1 MKILFYNWDRL
12 DGNVGGG
19 VTVYQR
25 NLVKYLLNEDKD
37 NIYVLNS
44 GYSYSVSGKLTIK
57 QIENNISDKVKTF
70 EIFNSPVLAP
80 VQQSILNVRYYLEDT
95 TLYDLMKNFIKSVG
109 GFDVIHFNNIEG
121 LSLSVLKLKE
131 DFPNTKFIYS
141 LHNYFPICTMVSL
154 WDVEKNCNCPA
165 NDYNE
170 CANCHRHMSYNA
182 VSNMRKIFGYF
193 RGAGRIAK
201 LFGRVVQDNDDVDL
215 YKRFEEQNIAYINK
229 YIDATLAVSQRV
241 KDIFVAKGFDEKK
254 MHVSYIGTAVAEHQ
268 RHENCAD
275 INSNPFKIIYM
286 GYMTPPKGFYFFL
299 KALQKMPEDIAKNIS
314 VTVVAKHFK
323 FFHLREIRSLNRLK
337 KKFSEVILI
346 NGYKHEDQQRLL
358 KDKNLGIVPVL
369 WEDNLPQ
376 VAMEQ
381 IAYGVPV
388 LCSDLGGASELSNHN
403 PDFTFKAGDF
413 EDFFKKFEHIIQNR
427 HLLQDFWKTV
437 RPLTNMPQ
445 HVEFLRKVY
454 NASIH

>member
-1 MKILFYNWDRL
+1 MKILFYNWDKI

-19 VTVYQR
+19 VTIYQR
-25 NLVKYLLNEDKD
+25 NLVKYLLKKDED
-37 NIYVLNS
+37 NVYVLNS
-44 GYSYSVSGKLTIK
+44 GYSYNVSSKLQIK
-57 QIENNISDKVKTF
+57 QIDNKISDRVKTF

-95 TLYDLMKNFIKSVG
+95 SLYELMKKFIISVG

-131 DFPNTKFIYS
+131 DFPHTKFIYS

-154 WDVEKNCNCPA
+154 WNIQKDCNCRA
-165 NDYNE
+165 DDYNE

-182 VSNMRKIFGYF
+182 VSCMRKMFGYF

-201 LFGRVVQDNDDVDL
+201 LFGRVSPDNDDIEL
-215 YKRFEEQNIAYINK
+215 YKNFEEQNIAYINK

-241 KDIFVAKGFDEKK
+241 KEIFVAKGFDEKK

-268 RHENCAD
+268 RHESCAD

-299 KALQKMPEDIAKNIS
+299 NVLKKMPEDMAKNIE

-323 FFHLREIRSLNRLK
+323 FFHMREIRALNRLK
-337 KKFSEVILI
+337 SKFSAVKLI
-346 NGYKHEDQQRLL
+346 NGYKHDEQQRLL
-358 KDKNLGIVPVL
+358 QDKHLGIVPVL

-376 VAMEQ
+376 VAIEQ

-403 PDFTFKAGDF
+403 PDFIFKAGDIV
-413 EDFFKKFEHIIQNR
+413 DFMSKFENILNNR
-427 HLLQDFWKTV
+427 QLLQDFWKSV
-437 RPLTNMPQ
+437 KPLTTMPQ
-445 HVEFLRKVY
+445 HVEFLRKIY

>member
-1 MKILFYNWDRL
+1 MKILFYNWDKI
-12 DGNVGGG
+12 DGHVGGG

-25 NLVKYLLNEDKD
+25 NLVKYLLREDKD

-44 GYSYSVSGKLTIK
+44 GYSYNVGGKLTIK
-57 QIENNISDKVKTF
+57 QISNEISDKVKTF

-95 TLYDLMKNFIKSVG
+95 TLYDLMKTFIKSVG

-131 DFPNTKFIYS
+131 DFPNIKFIYS

-154 WDVEKNCNCPA
+154 WNIQKNCNCRA
-165 NDYNE
+165 DNYNE
-170 CANCHRHMSYNA
+170 CAECHKYMSYHA
-182 VSNMRKIFGYF
+182 VSCMRKFFGYF

-201 LFGRVVQDNDDVDL
+201 LFGRVLPEHDDIDL
-215 YKRFEEQNIAYINK
+215 YKRFEEKNVEYINK

-254 MHVSYIGTAVAEHQ
+254 MHVSYIGTAVAENQ
-268 RHENCAD
+268 RYESCAN
-275 INSNPFKIIYM
+275 INSKPFKIIYM

-299 KALQKMPEDIAKNIS
+299 DVLKKMPNDMAKNIS

-323 FFHLREIRSLNRLK
+323 FFHVREIRALNRLK
-337 KKFSEVILI
+337 NKFNEVNLI
-346 NGYKHEDQQRLL
+346 NGYKHEEQQQLL
-358 KDKNLGIVPVL
+358 QDKHLGVVPVL

-388 LCSDLGGASELSNHN
+388 LCSDLGGASELSDHN
-403 PDFTFKAGDF
+403 PAFTFKAGNINDF
-413 EDFFKKFEHIIQNR
+413 ISKLRKIIKNR
-427 HLLQDFWKTV
+427 QLLQDFWKTV
-437 RPLTNMPQ
+437 KPLTTMPQ

-454 NASIH
+454 NDSIH